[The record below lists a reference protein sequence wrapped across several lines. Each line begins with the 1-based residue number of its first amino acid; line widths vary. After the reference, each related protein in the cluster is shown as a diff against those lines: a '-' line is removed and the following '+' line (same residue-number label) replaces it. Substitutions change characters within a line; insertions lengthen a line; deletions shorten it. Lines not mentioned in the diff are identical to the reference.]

1 MVQRI
6 KKKDRIS
13 ELNEK
18 KKLIAS
24 QNTIEVT
31 SASNYTIQSISKN
44 STQLHCFLGF
54 QKAN

>member
-54 QKAN
+54 QQAN